1 MNIIS
6 TAENVIKFLEK
17 RKNNEELI
25 KRLKKCNPK
34 EYVLLHEENGET
46 FIGDFKEER

>member
-1 MNIIS
+1 MNMIS
-6 TAENVIKFLEK
+6 TAENIIKFLEK

-34 EYVLLHEENGET
+34 EYVLLLEENGN
-46 FIGDFKEER
+46 FYLGKLF